1 MATIGENIRRIR
13 KQKGLTQKQLAE
25 LCNPPMI
32 DSAIR
37 RYESNKANPKI
48 ETSKRIAAALGCEV
62 TDIDESIIVHRHTLK
77 LEFTPENIE
86 RYKKDAETR
95 ELIRKLESGEQITE
109 EEKEKVSGY
118 VKRIHDSF
126 SQLPERTKDIKD
138 KIDTIGENILLAD
151 YRELNTKG
159 QSEARKRVNELTEIP
174 RYTKRAESPQE

>member
-1 MATIGENIRRIR
+1 MSETLGKKIRYYR
-13 KQKGLTQKQLAE
+13 KSKKYSQEMLAE
-25 LCNPPMI
+25 KAELSKM
-32 DSAIR
+32 SIR
-37 RYESNKANPKI
+37 RYESGERQPSIEALKKI
-48 ETSKRIAAALGCEV
+48 ASALDCQV
-62 TDIDESIIVHRHTLK
+62 SDLDESIIFIPIPK
-77 LEFTPENIE
+77 FEPTPEDIE
-86 RYKKDAETR
+86 QYKKNAESR

-109 EEKEKVSGY
+109 EEKEKVSDY

-174 RYTKRAESPQE
+174 RYTKQAEPPQE